1 MPSTP
6 SHSGVSLTPAIDAPT
21 GQESA
26 LDILGVL
33 AAMPIFSNVGTG
45 SLSAIAAGA
54 EMIRLKKGAVLFRQ
68 GDMPTGFYLVIEGQ
82 IKLAFTATRGAEKV
96 ISLRGPQQSFGEA
109 VMFADKP
116 YPVYTQAIAESRLLR
131 IPREPV
137 FELLDRDPEVARR
150 MLAGLSMRLHAMV
163 LDVEA
168 YSLRSSAERLIGFL
182 LQSAG
187 TGEEVAEG
195 RVEIDLPASKL
206 IIASR
211 LNVTPETLSRVQ
223 HDLIEAGLIS
233 VQGRHI
239 VIHDV
244 RRLREYRP

>member
-6 SHSGVSLTPAIDAPT
+6 PNGTAGQTSWVDA
-21 GQESA
+21 GAGAGSA
-26 LDILGVL
+26 VNILETL
-33 AAMPIFSNVGTG
+33 AGMPIFSNVGAE

-54 EMIRLKKGAVLFRQ
+54 EVITLKKGEILFRQ
-68 GDMPTGFYLVIEGQ
+68 GDIPTGFYLVVDGQ
-82 IKLAFTATRGAEKV
+82 IKLAFAATRGAEKV
-96 ISLRGPQQSFGEA
+96 ISRRGARESFGEA
-109 VMFADKP
+109 VLFAEKP
-116 YPVYTQAIAESRLLR
+116 YPVYAQALADTRLLR
-131 IPREPV
+131 IRREPL
-137 FELLDRDPEVARR
+137 FDLLARDPGVARR
-150 MLAGLSMRLHAMV
+150 MLAGLSMRLHALV

-182 LQSAG
+182 LQSVG
-187 TGEEVAEG
+187 TGEDVAEG
-195 RVEIDLPASKL
+195 RAEIDLPASKL

-233 VQGRHI
+233 VHGRHI

>member
-6 SHSGVSLTPAIDAPT
+6 PNGTT
-21 GQESA
+21 GQTPWVDTRAGAGSA
-26 LDILGVL
+26 VNILETL
-33 AAMPIFSNVGTG
+33 AAMPIFSNVGAE

-54 EMIRLKKGAVLFRQ
+54 EVITLKKGEILFRQ
-68 GDMPTGFYLVIEGQ
+68 GDIPTGFYLVVDGQ
-82 IKLAFTATRGAEKV
+82 IKLAFAATRGAEKV
-96 ISLRGPQQSFGEA
+96 ISLRGARESFGEA
-109 VMFADKP
+109 VMFAEKP
-116 YPVYTQAIAESRLLR
+116 YPVYAQALADTRLLR
-131 IPREPV
+131 IRREPL
-137 FELLDRDPEVARR
+137 FELLARDPGVARR
-150 MLAGLSMRLHAMV
+150 MLAGLSMRLHALV

-182 LQSAG
+182 LQSVG
-187 TGEEVAEG
+187 TGEDVGEG
-195 RVEIDLPASKL
+195 RAEIDLPASKL

-239 VIHDV
+239 LIHDV

>member
-6 SHSGVSLTPAIDAPT
+6 PNGTAGQTPWVDTRAGA
-21 GQESA
+21 GSA
-26 LDILGVL
+26 VNILETL
-33 AAMPIFSNVGTG
+33 AGMPIFSNVGAE

-54 EMIRLKKGAVLFRQ
+54 EVITLKKGEILFRQ
-68 GDMPTGFYLVIEGQ
+68 GDVPTGFYLVVDGQ
-82 IKLAFTATRGAEKV
+82 IKLAFAATRGAEKV
-96 ISLRGPQQSFGEA
+96 ISLRGARESFGEA
-109 VMFADKP
+109 VLFAEKP
-116 YPVYTQAIAESRLLR
+116 YPVYAQALADTRLLR
-131 IPREPV
+131 IRREPL
-137 FELLDRDPEVARR
+137 FELLARDPGVARR
-150 MLAGLSMRLHAMV
+150 MLAGLSMRLHALV

-182 LQSAG
+182 LQSVG
-187 TGEEVAEG
+187 TGEDVGEG
-195 RVEIDLPASKL
+195 RAEIDLPASKL

-239 VIHDV
+239 LIHDV

>member
-6 SHSGVSLTPAIDAPT
+6 PNGTT
-21 GQESA
+21 GQTPWVDTRAGAGSA
-26 LDILGVL
+26 VNILETL
-33 AAMPIFSNVGTG
+33 AAMPIFSNVGAE

-54 EMIRLKKGAVLFRQ
+54 EVITLKKGEILFRQ
-68 GDMPTGFYLVIEGQ
+68 GDIPTGFYLVVDGQ
-82 IKLAFTATRGAEKV
+82 IKLAFAATRGAEKV
-96 ISLRGPQQSFGEA
+96 ISLRGTRESFGEA
-109 VMFADKP
+109 VMFAEKP
-116 YPVYTQAIAESRLLR
+116 YPVYAQALADTRLLR
-131 IPREPV
+131 IRREPL
-137 FELLDRDPEVARR
+137 FELLARDPGVARR
-150 MLAGLSMRLHAMV
+150 MLAGLSMRLHALV

-182 LQSAG
+182 LQSVG
-187 TGEEVAEG
+187 TGEDVGEG
-195 RVEIDLPASKL
+195 RAEIDLPASKL

-239 VIHDV
+239 LIHDV

>member
-1 MPSTP
+1 MSSTP
-6 SHSGVSLTPAIDAPT
+6 SDGAPGQTPAVDGVASD
-21 GQESA
+21 GSA
-26 LDILGVL
+26 VNIPGAL
-33 AAMPIFSNVGTG
+33 AAMPIFSNVGPE
-45 SLSAIAAGA
+45 SLAAIAAGA
-54 EMIRLKKGAVLFRQ
+54 EVIRLKKGEVLFRQ
-68 GDMPTGFYLVIEGQ
+68 GDMPSGFYMVLDGQ
-82 IKLAFTATRGAEKV
+82 IKLAFAATRGAEKV
-96 ISLRGPQQSFGEA
+96 ISLRGAQQSFGEA
-109 VMFADKP
+109 VLFAEKP
-116 YPVYTQAIAESRLLR
+116 YPVYAQALADTCLLR
-131 IPREPV
+131 IPREPL
-137 FELLDRDPEVARR
+137 FELLARDPGAARR
-150 MLAGLSMRLHAMV
+150 MMAGLSMRLHAMV

-187 TGEEVAEG
+187 TGEDVAEG
-195 RVEIDLPASKL
+195 RAEIDLPASKL

-244 RRLREYRP
+244 RRLREFRP